1 MFKLERRPRRIRW
14 ILLVWSAAACFPTGI
29 ARAAAV
35 TDYIAVQP
43 IDVCSGEQG
52 QDSTCAPI
60 NNIII
65 NNIPQNYKTA
75 AVGDIGSVD
84 VTPNGNINVARAILS
99 QIGVDVTFLPALPD
113 FNMST
118 VVQVDSCLPDGTDCQ
133 SSQFKTLSQQP
144 AISGNPQ
151 QPYTPTA
158 PLSPN
163 PTTINAFF
171 IKGLTPPPNP
181 IGGTLFGLGWLN
193 NNGLAVASNSLFG
206 LGRRP
211 DTLAHE
217 IAHDL
222 DLGHTTFGNLV
233 NGSNPPVGFANNLVT
248 AGNARVP
255 QPDPHATIIGIGPG
269 MGNGTNDQLLLTQQT
284 QVLLSG
290 FMNPIPLVN
299 TPATGTDFNV
309 SFVSGGRP
317 QEMIDSLTL
326 TAPAGVLFPLGTTVD
341 VFNNPDS
348 LTVASNLSNCT
359 DAGCTSLVLDFTGNP
374 QNPFVA
380 GKSIGYS
387 ICEPPGEVCS
397 PISVDDVAGGIY
409 TYNFETDVN
418 GTPVELFQ
426 TTSELTGPGDLVS
439 DSQHPD
445 LLFPSEILNP
455 STFVGFFAEPCT
467 IIAPATTCPAL
478 ELEDAWPPEE
488 DQPVPEPPAVLIL
501 LSALAVLIVAYR
513 FSSPTRPSSEAGLA

>member
-1 MFKLERRPRRIRW
+1 MRKGAAMVKVGRRLRRMRW
-14 ILLVWSAAACFPTGI
+14 ILLLWPAAVCFPTGT
-29 ARAAAV
+29 ARAVAV

-43 IDVCSGEQG
+43 IDVCFGPTA
-52 QDSTCAPI
+52 STCAPI
-60 NNIII
+60 NNIIV
-65 NNIPQNYKTA
+65 NNIPQNYATA

-84 VTPNGNINVARAILS
+84 VTPNGNINVTRAVWN
-99 QIGVDVTFLPALPD
+99 QIGVDVTFLPAMPD
-113 FNMST
+113 FNMSRSLS
-118 VVQVDSCLPDGTDCQ
+118 VDSCLPDGTDCQ
-133 SSQFKTLSQQP
+133 SAQFKMLSQQP

-151 QPYTPTA
+151 QSYTPMA

-171 IKGLTPPPNP
+171 IASLTPPPNP
-181 IGGTLFGLGWLN
+181 TGGTLYGLGWLN
-193 NNGLAVASNSLFG
+193 NNGVAVASNSLFG

-217 IAHDL
+217 IGHDL

-233 NGSNPPVGFANNLVT
+233 PGSNPPVGFANNLVT
-248 AGNARVP
+248 AGNSRMP

-269 MGNGTNDQLLLTQQT
+269 MGQGTNDQLVATQQT

-290 FMNPIPLVN
+290 FENPIPLVN
-299 TPATGTDFNV
+299 TPAFGNNF
-309 SFVSGGRP
+309 FVTFVNGGRLG
-317 QEMIDSLTL
+317 EHLDKLTL
-326 TAPAGVLFPLGTTVD
+326 TAPAGFQFDPHTEFDLL
-341 VFNNPDS
+341 NNPAG
-348 LTVASNLSNCT
+348 LTVNHTLTNS
-359 DAGCTSLVLDFTGNP
+359 SLVLDFTGGS
-374 QNPFVA
+374 PFIA
-380 GKSIGYS
+380 TDSIEYTL
-387 ICEPPGEVCS
+387 CVRNGEECAPV
-397 PISVDDVAGGIY
+397 SVDALAGGTY
-409 TYNFETDVN
+409 TYLFETDQVVDDN
-418 GTPVELFQ
+418 SVPIELFQ

-445 LLFPSEILNP
+445 LLFPSEILDP
-455 STFVGFFAEPCT
+455 STFVGFSAQPCT

-513 FSSPTRPSSEAGLA
+513 FSSLTRPSSEPGLA